1 MDLDPGCPGAGLRL
15 APGPSDSGSDCPLT
29 SGDCSR
35 IFEEDSFDKST
46 TIVSSSSRRL
56 EKGYLTKACQMPVS
70 VHRNYY
76 SVIHRH

>member
-29 SGDCSR
+29 SGDCSQ

-56 EKGYLTKACQMPVS
+56 EKGSFDKSMSNASLSAQNLLQC
-70 VHRNYY
+70 
-76 SVIHRH
+76 